1 MQLVGAFVIGHF
13 SIDGKLKADHYNFSA
28 MHNMFIIN
36 APVET
41 GCVKSVPVS
50 LFQEV
55 IEKFSYGGQMAMTN
69 AIYILYTCVI
79 DLRLLIIT

>member
-41 GCVKSVPVS
+41 GCVKCSSHVCIVMKRP
-50 LFQEV
+50 
-55 IEKFSYGGQMAMTN
+55 
-69 AIYILYTCVI
+69 
-79 DLRLLIIT
+79 